1 MSTIHANKA
10 REAFIRLENMV
21 AMSGFDLPS
30 EIVRAQIAGAVNIIV
45 QTERLHDGSRKITEI
60 VEVTGMTERGEIG
73 YQHLFKFVPLG
84 EQDHKVF
91 GRFDAG
97 TERPA
102 FLEKAITYG
111 LDKELLSIMK
121 KAMDS
126 NVAGNEDKDDNV
138 Y

>member
-30 EIVRAQIAGAVNIIV
+30 EIVRAQIAGAVNLIV

-60 VEVTGMTERGEIG
+60 VEVIGIGERGDIS
-73 YQHLFKFVPLG
+73 YQHLFKFVPMG
-84 EQDHKVF
+84 ESDHKVF
-91 GRFDAG
+91 GRFEAG
-97 TERPA
+97 TDRPA

-111 LDKELLSIMK
+111 LDKELLSVMR
-121 KAMDS
+121 KAMDANGES
-126 NVAGNEDKDDNV
+126 KDG
-138 Y
+138 